1 MNKASVIT
9 TSVGQNNLPLI
20 ASLLNQHIEEKVD
33 LIAFENMYRASSYVL
48 EQEEGLSKK
57 IQLYDVVVDK
67 IVPLLETES
76 LNVVVEDFG
85 SIVLDQD
92 QYSNK
97 LLELTEVVSKG
108 DYEKEFTKKLWL
120 LNGLHVCLA
129 YYGLSKGV
137 DYIHELYEQK
147 EHEEFILEINREY
160 LKAYTLYSRQET
172 DQVKHYQDEI
182 NNRFKSNKS
191 QDQTSRVA
199 RNPEIKFSMSER
211 VHGPLHYLI
220 NNDEEV
226 TAIKEVIQ
234 LIFNNKF
241 EQVEGFS
248 DFSRE

>member
-1 MNKASVIT
+1 MHRFPTASKQAFNLAEELVIKQHMGR
-9 TSVGQNNLPLI
+9 SALLLGLLYAKIDEYSSLI
-20 ASLLNQHIEEKVD
+20 
-33 LIAFENMYRASSYVL
+33 
-48 EQEEGLSKK
+48 
-57 IQLYDVVVDK
+57 
-67 IVPLLETES
+67 
-76 LNVVVEDFG
+76 
-85 SIVLDQD
+85 
-92 QYSNK
+92 SNK

-248 DFSRE
+248 DFSRDYLSSGKESFYKNYWSEDKVVDKYLSTIGK